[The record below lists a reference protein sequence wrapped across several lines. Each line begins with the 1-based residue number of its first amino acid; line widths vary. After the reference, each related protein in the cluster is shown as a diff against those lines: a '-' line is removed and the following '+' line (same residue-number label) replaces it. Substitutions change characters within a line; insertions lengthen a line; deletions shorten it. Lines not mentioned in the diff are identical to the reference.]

1 MIPPAMKPFHSLLA
15 VFLATVGLV
24 ARAALTESVTQEV
37 NRPIPDVPE
46 SGTGDIITYTNGIL
60 GVVPGSAWKGVMV
73 RLQTAGGYNGDL
85 YVLLEHGTNFAVLLN
100 RPGRTA
106 TRDNGYGDAG
116 LDVVLDD
123 DALNG
128 DIHLY
133 RNVLNPLGGTLTGRW
148 RPDARDVDPELALD
162 TDPRTA
168 PLSGMVVG
176 SPDGEWS
183 LTVIDSA
190 VGDEATLVSWGLEF
204 SYTAPAEVAVHDVT
218 GASPLEVSSGQVA
231 PVDFGVTGGGVPVFR
246 DFRVSNVG
254 NDALDVSNV
263 SVPAGFRLVDA
274 PTFPVRLAAG
284 ANLRFS
290 AVLTAASGGSFTGD
304 VVVSTSDS
312 DEGTFRIPV
321 AGIVDGNAPTI
332 TACAA
337 PLTLVQSGPDG
348 VALPDLTA
356 SVSAT
361 DVEPGALTFRQ
372 SPAAGTLLTSGV
384 TSVAVTVS
392 DAAGNE
398 SLCLVAVT
406 VVRLPSAGADFGET
420 VNDVPTAF
428 RVDRLL
434 ANDTDP
440 DGASLSLT
448 AVEATSARGGS
459 VTLSAG
465 VVGYTPPAAYVGT
478 DTFRYTLTAG
488 GRTVQGTVT
497 IRVRASS
504 QIPVNLV
511 FLRPAAAPASGMDL
525 RFVGLPGRP
534 YSVQFSA
541 DLSGPWTE
549 LARVAA
555 TAGSGFVDHAHA
567 AAPSESGF
575 YRCLPAQ

>member
-1 MIPPAMKPFHSLLA
+1 MIPPAMKPFQSLLA

-46 SGTGDIITYTNGIL
+46 SGIGDIITYTNGVL
-60 GVVPGSAWKGVMV
+60 GVVPGSAWKGVTV

-85 YVLLEHGTNFAVLLN
+85 YVVLEHGTNFAVLLN

-123 DALNG
+123 AALNG
-128 DIHLY
+128 DIHVY

-162 TDPRTA
+162 TDPRIA

-190 VGDEATLVSWGLEF
+190 IGDEATLVSWGLEF

-231 PVDFGVTGGGVPVFR
+231 PVDFGVTGGGVPVSR

-263 SVPAGFRLVDA
+263 SVPAGYRLVDA
-274 PTFPVRLAAG
+274 PTFPVQLAAG

-290 AVLTAASGGSFTGD
+290 AVLTAASGGSFSGD
-304 VVVSTSDS
+304 IVVSTSDS

-372 SPAAGTLLTSGV
+372 SPAAGTLLTSGF

-398 SLCLVAVT
+398 SLCLVTVT

-428 RVDRLL
+428 RADRLL
-434 ANDTDP
+434 ANDADP

-448 AVEATSARGGS
+448 AVEATSAQGGS
-459 VTLSAG
+459 VTLAAG
-465 VVGYTPPAAYVGT
+465 VVAYTPPAGFVGT

-488 GRTVQGTVT
+488 GRTAQGTVT
-497 IRVRASS
+497 VRVRASS

-511 FLRPAAAPASGMDL
+511 FLRPATAPATGMDL
-525 RFVGLPGRP
+525 RFAGLPGRS
-534 YSVQFSA
+534 YSVQFSP
-541 DLSGPWTE
+541 DLTGPWAE
-549 LARVAA
+549 LARVSAA
-555 TAGSGFVDHAHA
+555 TGSGFIDHSHST
-567 AAPSESGF
+567 APSGAGF

>member
-1 MIPPAMKPFHSLLA
+1 MKSIRSLLA
-15 VFLATVGLV
+15 AFLATVGLV

-37 NRPIPDVPE
+37 NRPIPDVPD
-46 SGTGDIITYTNGIL
+46 SGVGDIIAYTNGIL
-60 GVVPGSAWKGVMV
+60 GVVPGSAWQKVTV
-73 RLQTAGGYNGDL
+73 HLQTAGGYNGDL

-116 LDVVLDD
+116 LDVVFDD
-123 DALNG
+123 AALNG
-128 DIHLY
+128 DIHVY
-133 RNVLNPLGGTLTGRW
+133 RNVLNPLGGALTGRW
-148 RPDARDVDPELALD
+148 RPDARDVDPEAALD

-168 PLSGMVVG
+168 PLSGLLVG

-190 VGDEATLVSWGLEF
+190 LGDEATLVSWGLEF

-231 PVDFGVTGGGVPVFR
+231 PVDFGVTGGGVPVSR

-254 NDALDVSNV
+254 NDTLGVSAV
-263 SVPAGFRLVDA
+263 AVPAGYRLVDA
-274 PTFPVRLAAG
+274 PTFPVQLDAG
-284 ANLRFS
+284 ENLRFT
-290 AVLTAASGGSFTGD
+290 AVLTAASGGTFSGD
-304 VVVSTSDS
+304 LVVTTSDS

-332 TACAA
+332 TSCAA
-337 PLTLVQSGPDG
+337 PVALVQSGPAG

-361 DVEPGALTFRQ
+361 DVEPGTLTFRQ
-372 SPAAGTLLTSGV
+372 SPSAGTLLTSGV
-384 TSVAVTVS
+384 TSVAVIVT

-398 SLCLVAVT
+398 ARCLVAVT
-406 VVRLPSAGADFGET
+406 VARMPSAGADFGET
-420 VNDVPTAF
+420 VNDVPTGF
-428 RVDRLL
+428 RADRLL

-440 DGASLSLT
+440 DGATLSLT
-448 AVEATSARGGS
+448 AVEAASAQGGS
-459 VTLSAG
+459 VTLSSG
-465 VVGYTPPAAYVGT
+465 VVAYTPPAGYVGT
-478 DTFRYTLTAG
+478 DTFRYTLSAG
-488 GRTVQGTVT
+488 GRTAQGTVT
-497 IRVRASS
+497 VRVRAAS

-511 FLRPAAAPASGMDL
+511 FLRLATSPATGMDL
-525 RFVGLPGRP
+525 RFAGLPGRS

-541 DLSGPWTE
+541 DLTGPWTE
-549 LARVAA
+549 LARVTA
-555 TAGSGFVDHAHA
+555 TSGSGFVDHSHPT
-567 AAPSESGF
+567 APSGAGF